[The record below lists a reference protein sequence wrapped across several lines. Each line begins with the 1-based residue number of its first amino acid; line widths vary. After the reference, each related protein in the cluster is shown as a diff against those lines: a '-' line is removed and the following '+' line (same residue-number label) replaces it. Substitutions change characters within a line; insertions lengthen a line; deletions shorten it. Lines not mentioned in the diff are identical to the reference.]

1 MAALESFALAL
12 FLAFTAGIFLNCRLQ
27 AELLIEPFD
36 PSMSSASCRK
46 TGLSSNIARQLASV
60 RVAD

>member
-1 MAALESFALAL
+1 MPESKQRIHVLAL

-46 TGLSSNIARQLASV
+46 TGFPPTSLAN
-60 RVAD
+60 